1 MSLKPF
7 SAGWLSIPVWVTLL
21 GYLLSPANALLLL
34 VLCDCTLLLGLLA
47 GGKGLSIHVN
57 RLASLASTSLSLS
70 LPLFLFL
77 RARVSLVASP
87 CPSLLAFF
95 RLAGWTRQKVRWTVQ
110 YFCDQLML
118 LHYIPSAWGLAGY
131 LMALVNPATSQQFR
145 YPTGFRLEPGRHL
158 RHVTIAGV

>member
-95 RLAGWTRQKVRWTVQ
+95 RLAGWTRQKSAEQSNIFVTNWCYCIIYPPHEAWQGTSWR
-110 YFCDQLML
+110 
-118 LHYIPSAWGLAGY
+118 PSTRPPPSSFDTRQVSGW
-131 LMALVNPATSQQFR
+131 
-145 YPTGFRLEPGRHL
+145 HL